1 MKKLKWLFGFRSG
14 TPWKMIVAVLYYFVG
29 LAILFFGLFSPPL
42 IHAEGRD
49 LLLYR
54 LTILILFLWVESPA
68 LFLSDTPLRKK
79 LPFFKQENG
88 MMSLAGMMLVCVI
101 FVYLFAT
108 VENFHSEDY
117 KTRFNSYM
125 SGLYGVETQ
134 IP

>member
-1 MKKLKWLFGFRSG
+1 
-14 TPWKMIVAVLYYFVG
+14 
-29 LAILFFGLFSPPL
+29 
-42 IHAEGRD
+42 
-49 LLLYR
+49 
-54 LTILILFLWVESPA
+54 
-68 LFLSDTPLRKK
+68 
-79 LPFFKQENG
+79 

-108 VENFHSEDY
+108 MENFHSEDY

>member
-29 LAILFFGLFSPPL
+29 IAILFFGLFSPPL
-42 IHAEGRD
+42 IPAEGRD

-54 LTILILFLWVESPA
+54 LTA

>member
-14 TPWKMIVAVLYYFVG
+14 VPWKMIVAVAYYLLGIVV
-29 LAILFFGLFSPPL
+29 LFFGLFSPPL
-42 IHAEGRD
+42 VPAEGSD

-54 LTILILFLWVESPA
+54 LTIFVLFLWMESPA
-68 LFLSDTPLRKK
+68 LFLSDTPLREK
-79 LPFFKQENG
+79 LPFFKQKNG

-101 FVYLFAT
+101 FAYLFAT
-108 VENFHSEDY
+108 MENLHSQDY
-117 KTRFNSYM
+117 KNRFNSYM